1 MWQRFTLY
9 DVRVI
14 GHYLGMLVV
23 FSALLMAVPFVVA
36 LVFREWDSAY
46 HYLASIGVSVL
57 VGSLLRLCRIQPGRL
72 NRQQALAVVG
82 LAWVVLG
89 LTCSL
94 PLYLSGHYSSYL
106 DALFDG
112 VSGLTTTGASL
123 MVDLDHLS
131 YADNM
136 FRFMM
141 HLFGG
146 LGLIVVAMSLGIFGK
161 RSGSTLLK
169 SEARTEH
176 VVPNVVQTTK
186 FIANITAWFI
196 LSATAVIAVMMVAS
210 GIEPVRAFLQALW
223 VSVSGFVTGG
233 FAPMQQS
240 IFYYHSFPIEVVLML
255 LMLLG
260 SISFVLYAE
269 VMKGKVHEFFSDF
282 EVRMTVVWVGAISAV
297 FVASLSASS
306 LFSDLLTMLRS
317 GVFMIVAAFT
327 TTGFSVITT
336 NQTTTVLTSGAFLTI
351 ALLMAIGGGAGSTA
365 GGIKISRVA
374 IISKSI
380 VSTVKKAVSPDSAAV
395 VVSYNHVGRRILT
408 ADAIMDAMTIF
419 ILFVITYA
427 LGALVGIAHG
437 YDAQQAIFESVAMAS
452 NGGLTAGIAAS
463 GMPVT
468 LELFY
473 IFEMWAGRLEFIA
486 LLALITQIVVSII
499 PRRKSAGPFGPSGFV
514 GPSGSSKPVKSA
526 KPAKP
531 AKPAALSSSHGKAVH
546 R

>member
-23 FSALLMAVPFVVA
+23 FSALLMVVPFVTA
-36 LVFREWDSAY
+36 LVFREWESAY
-46 HYLASIGVSVL
+46 HYLISIGIALL

-82 LAWVVLG
+82 LAWIVLG
-89 LTCSL
+89 LACSL

-106 DALFDG
+106 DAIFDG

-141 HLFGG
+141 HLCGG
-146 LGLIVVAMSLGIFGK
+146 LGLIVVALSLGIFGK
-161 RSGSTLLK
+161 RSNSTLLK
-169 SEARTEH
+169 SEARGEH

-186 FIANITAWFI
+186 FIASITAWFI
-196 LSATAVIAVMMVAS
+196 LLATAIVMVMMLAS

-240 IFYYHSFPIEVVLML
+240 ILYYHSLPIEIVLML
-255 LMLLG
+255 LMILG

-269 VMKGKVHEFFSDF
+269 VMKGKVHEFFSDL
-282 EVRMTVVWVGAISAV
+282 EIRTTVVWVGAITIV
-297 FVASLSASS
+297 FVASLSSS
-306 LFSDLLTMLRS
+306 ALFSDLLTMLRS
-317 GVFMIVAAFT
+317 GVFMVVAAFT

-336 NQTTTVLTSGAFLTI
+336 NQVTTVLTSGAFLTI

-365 GGIKISRVA
+365 GGIKLSRVG

-380 VSTVKKAVSPDSAAV
+380 VSTVKQAVSPDSATV

-408 ADAIMDAMTIF
+408 SGVIMEAMTIF

-427 LGALVGIAHG
+427 IGALIGIAHG

-452 NGGLTAGIAAS
+452 NGGLTAGIATS

-473 IFEMWAGRLEFIA
+473 IFEMWAGRLEFIT
-486 LLALITQIVVSII
+486 LLALITQIVVSCV
-499 PRRKSAGPFGPSGFV
+499 PRRKGAQASGD
-514 GPSGSSKPVKSA
+514 
-526 KPAKP
+526 
-531 AKPAALSSSHGKAVH
+531 